1 MKIVILGAGYA
12 GVFAAAN
19 LCKHVD
25 IEILLIDK
33 NPYHQLLQQ
42 IHHVT
47 SGTKRPDEITFSIKE
62 LFQNDV
68 SFMQSS
74 VESIDLENKIV
85 NTGNNMKVFYD
96 YLIVALGASSLYYR
110 IQGAQEH
117 SYPFRSVNDAIK
129 LNEVI
134 NTLHAGSTIA
144 ICGGGATGISLAGAL
159 SDVVGSKFRIKVI
172 EAHSNILLEWD
183 RRIVEMAT
191 KSLLENNVE
200 IIAGNPIMEITQ
212 SSITLQSGNKI
223 ASDLTIWTAG
233 IKGFDI
239 KITQQIEKTKSG
251 RFFVD
256 NYSRIKG
263 FENVFAIGDISAFTL
278 PNGQTAPQL
287 AQFAVRQA
295 RSVAKNIVRNVKEE
309 QMKEL
314 KYSSL
319 SQILSLGRTN
329 IGLLGGIP
337 VTGFLC
343 NYAEDF
349 IIDNYI
355 AALKNRGHGLPALV
369 YDNNIVSEISTP
381 LNFLSYAT
389 TRTISGSKNVR

>member
-1 MKIVILGAGYA
+1 
-12 GVFAAAN
+12 
-19 LCKHVD
+19 
-25 IEILLIDK
+25 
-33 NPYHQLLQQ
+33 
-42 IHHVT
+42 
-47 SGTKRPDEITFSIKE
+47 
-62 LFQNDV
+62 
-68 SFMQSS
+68 
-74 VESIDLENKIV
+74 
-85 NTGNNMKVFYD
+85 
-96 YLIVALGASSLYYR
+96 
-110 IQGAQEH
+110 
-117 SYPFRSVNDAIK
+117 
-129 LNEVI
+129 
-134 NTLHAGSTIA
+134 
-144 ICGGGATGISLAGAL
+144 
-159 SDVVGSKFRIKVI
+159 
-172 EAHSNILLEWD
+172 
-183 RRIVEMAT
+183 MAT

-200 IIAGNPIMEITQ
+200 IIAGNPIREITQ

-239 KITQQIEKTKSG
+239 KITQQIEMTKSG

-287 AQFAVRQA
+287 AQFAVRHA
-295 RSVAKNIVRNVKEE
+295 RSVAKNIVRNVKGE

-314 KYSSL
+314 KYSS
-319 SQILSLGRTN
+319 SGQILSLGRTN

-369 YDNNIVSEISTP
+369 YDNNIASEISTP